1 MTTRFRA
8 VFGEK
13 KPVIAMVHFA
23 ALPGTPLYDADAG
36 LAAIVEGARKDL
48 LALQRAGVDAVMF
61 GNENDRP
68 YEFAV
73 DTASTATMAYAI
85 GALRS
90 EIKVPFGV
98 NVLWD
103 PMSTMALAAA
113 TGASFVREIF
123 TGTYA
128 SDMGPWN
135 PDAGAA
141 LRYRER
147 LRRSGL
153 AVLFN
158 ISAEFAYSLDRR
170 SLADRARSAVFSSI
184 PDAILVSG
192 AITGEAAAMSD
203 LEEVKRALPDTPV
216 LANTGVKHATVA
228 DTLRIADGVI
238 VGSSLKV
245 DGNTWNPVD
254 PERAAEF
261 MRIARQA
268 RKG

>member
-1 MTTRFRA
+1 MSRNFRN

-13 KPVIAMVHFA
+13 KPVIAMVHFG
-23 ALPGTPLYDADAG
+23 ALPGSPLYHATKGVDGLIAG
-36 LAAIVEGARKDL
+36 CARDL
-48 LALQRAGVDAVMF
+48 DALQKAGFDAVMF

-73 DTASTATMAYAI
+73 DTASTATMAYVI
-85 GALRS
+85 GRLKS
-90 EIKVPFGV
+90 EIRVPFGV

-113 TGASFVREIF
+113 TGAAFVREIF

-135 PDAGAA
+135 PDAGKA
-141 LRYRER
+141 LRYRDR
-147 LRRSGL
+147 LGRRDL
-153 AVLFN
+153 AVLYN
-158 ISAEFAYSLDRR
+158 VSAEFAYSLDRR

-192 AITGEAAAMSD
+192 AITGEAAEMSE
-203 LEEVKRALPDTPV
+203 LEAVKSALPHTPV
-216 LANTGVKHATVA
+216 LANTGVKHATVS
-228 DTLRIADGVI
+228 DVLKVADGCI

-261 MRIARQA
+261 MRLARAA
-268 RKG
+268 RGG